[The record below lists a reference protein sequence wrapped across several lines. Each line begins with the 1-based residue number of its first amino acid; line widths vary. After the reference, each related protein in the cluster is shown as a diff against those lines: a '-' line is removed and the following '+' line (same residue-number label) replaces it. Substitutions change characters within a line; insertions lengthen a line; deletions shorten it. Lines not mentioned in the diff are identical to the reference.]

1 MEENLIEEKSE
12 KSKFLDL
19 KGLRIWLRII
29 AIILLLIGVYMLL
42 TNQGTSSHS
51 INPGMQK
58 LIDYMPIIEFGM
70 SLLIG
75 LICLTVATITLKKDE
90 PKLAIFFFIAGIGIP
105 LIVWYLN
112 VGFLP
117 IHFSPALN

>member
-1 MEENLIEEKSE
+1 MEEKSE

-19 KGLRIWLRII
+19 EGLRIWLRII

-42 TNQGTSSHS
+42 TNQGTSTHS

-58 LIDYMPIIEFGM
+58 FADYMPAIEIGM
-70 SLLIG
+70 SFLIG
-75 LICLTVATITLKKDE
+75 LICLAVAVIALKKDE
-90 PKLAIFFFIAGIGIP
+90 PKLAIFFFVAGIGMP
-105 LIVWYLN
+105 LLVWYLN

-117 IHFSPALN
+117 TPN